1 MSRPSSAQ
9 LDYYTMQGMHA
20 ESQLDYYTMQGM
32 HAESQHQTLSSASIF
47 QGM

>member
-1 MSRPSSAQ
+1 
-9 LDYYTMQGMHA
+9 MQGMHA